1 MKIDSLKFFL
11 STEHKCSYL
20 DNHVSASVFADPE
33 GEMNTSLYSTLI
45 DHGFR
50 RSANF
55 VYRPHCPYCNACKPT
70 RIPVKLFSA
79 SRSQKKTW
87 KRNQDI
93 IVSRANA
100 EFSEEHFTLYKK
112 YVHTRHQDGDMD
124 HQDPRR
130 YFEFLNSAWCD
141 TAFFEFRLD
150 NKLIAVAVT
159 DILTQGVSALYTF
172 FDPELKSRSLGTFA
186 ILWQIHHA
194 KLLNKPYIY
203 LGYWIKECTKMQYKN
218 KFQPLEIWE
227 NEHWIKL
234 EY

>member
-33 GEMNTSLYSTLI
+33 GEMNSSLYSTLI

-55 VYRPHCPYCNACKPT
+55 VYRPHCPRCNACKPT
-70 RIPVKLFSA
+70 RIPVKLFSP
-79 SRSQKKTW
+79 SRSQKRIW

-93 IVSRANA
+93 IVTRGIT
-100 EFSEEHFTLYKK
+100 EFSEEHFLLYRN
-112 YVHTRHQDGDMD
+112 YVHTRHRDGDMD

-130 YFEFLNSAWCD
+130 YFEFLNSNWCD
-141 TAFFEFRLD
+141 TAFFEFRLND
-150 NKLIAVAVT
+150 KLVAVAVT
-159 DILTQGVSALYTF
+159 DLLTQGLSALYTF
-172 FDPELKSRSLGTFA
+172 FDPTLENRSLGTFA
-186 ILWQIHHA
+186 ILWQIQQA
-194 KLLNKPYIY
+194 KQLDKPYLY
-203 LGYWIKECTKMQYKN
+203 LGYWIKECEKMQYKN

-227 NEHWIKL
+227 NEAWRTL
-234 EY
+234 